1 MDRENIKKHLKIGK
15 GGMILTDDEDAAKW
29 FRKGRYEGRGEVMYH
44 EDNIQ
49 INGWNAYMTPEQ
61 AARGLML
68 MQNYPENNEDMP
80 EDPPYRDLR
89 EFDLFKNVEV
99 VE

>member
-1 MDRENIKKHLKIGK
+1 
-15 GGMILTDDEDAAKW
+15 MILTADIEAVKW
-29 FRKGRYEGRGEVMYH
+29 LKIARYEGRGVVRYH

-49 INGWNAYMTPEQ
+49 INGYNAYMSPEQ

-68 MQNYPENNEDMP
+68 MQNYPEHVEDLP
-80 EDPPYRDLR
+80 EEPYYRDLR
-89 EFDLFKNVEV
+89 EFDLFKNIEV